1 MKFFDANVLIYM
13 FDADAPA
20 KQTRA
25 RELVKQHTL
34 AGDALISAQVLQE
47 FYVIVTRKL
56 AKPLAPEQAYRA
68 VQDFIAALPVVQL
81 DTDLILS
88 AIKRSQKDILS
99 FWDALIIQAALKGG
113 ATILYT
119 EDLQDGRKIE
129 RLCIKNPF

>member
-47 FYVIVTRKL
+47 FYVGVDN
-56 AKPLAPEQAYRA
+56 APRFGHAQ
-68 VQDFIAALPVVQL
+68 
-81 DTDLILS
+81 S
-88 AIKRSQKDILS
+88 
-99 FWDALIIQAALKGG
+99 
-113 ATILYT
+113 
-119 EDLQDGRKIE
+119 
-129 RLCIKNPF
+129 